1 MAGTFDSLNSIFY
14 LLVFLVLLNVIFL
27 VIPSKISSFVYIS
40 FNTVVLAVISIM
52 LFFKASSLTDDLNK
66 DGSSVP
72 FYLTIIIGIL
82 VIIAIPLGLKNKKV
96 KNS

>member
-1 MAGTFDSLNSIFY
+1 
-14 LLVFLVLLNVIFL
+14 
-27 VIPSKISSFVYIS
+27 
-40 FNTVVLAVISIM
+40 M